1 MSQALQTRRRR
12 LLAPRSPRAMRQRRC
27 ACCTPLC
34 WRMRGSTSCTLA
46 ERCNATLVCAAC
58 MCGRLVNSRDAML
71 TSRRWR
77 KKWQLG
83 FWPNCAPPR
92 PLLLP
97 RVRFCHHGRIGLKAD
112 VQRARAP
119 GPSPGAPAL
128 AAGGERRGGGLERA
142 AGHPGC
148 HGGWSNGALLA
159 AHHHAAQACR
169 CRCAWAGLCGPRTL
183 WCGASGPPWLLARLG
198 FGFVAARL
206 LALALGAVGVA
217 LARPPR
223 SAAFPSLPQRKIRSW
238 VLRNRNSRLRP
249 SCHRR
254 R

>member
-1 MSQALQTRRRR
+1 M
-12 LLAPRSPRAMRQRRC
+12 
-27 ACCTPLC
+27 
-34 WRMRGSTSCTLA
+34 LA
-46 ERCNATLVCAAC
+46 ERCNATFMSSAKGARGSLENRAKCARGGAKSEGMQSPAKKRSSEAC
-58 MCGRLVNSRDAML
+58 GAR
-71 TSRRWR
+71 
-77 KKWQLG
+77 
-83 FWPNCAPPR
+83 
-92 PLLLP
+92 
-97 RVRFCHHGRIGLKAD
+97 RVRFCHHGGIGFKAD
-112 VQRARAP
+112 VKWARAP

-128 AAGGERRGGGLERA
+128 AAGSVCCGGGLERA

-148 HGGWSNGALLA
+148 HGGWSNGVLLA

-223 SAAFPSLPQRKIRSW
+223 SAAFRSLPQRKIRSW
-238 VLRNRNSRLRP
+238 VLRNRNSCPRP

>member
-12 LLAPRSPRAMRQRRC
+12 LLAPRSPRATMRRRC

-58 MCGRLVNSRDAML
+58 VCGRLVNSRDAMR
-71 TSRRWR
+71 TGRRRKNWR
-77 KKWQLG
+77 RG
-83 FWPNCAPPR
+83 SWPNYAPPR

-128 AAGGERRGGGLERA
+128 AAGDERRGGGLERA
-142 AGHPGC
+142 AGHPGR

-159 AHHHAAQACR
+159 AHHHACR
-169 CRCAWAGLCGPRTL
+169 CRCAWAGLCSLSIL
-183 WCGASGPPWLLARLG
+183 WCGASGPRRLLARLG
-198 FGFVAARL
+198 SGCTAAGRARARSVPCAPLWLGRRAL
-206 LALALGAVGVA
+206 LP
-217 LARPPR
+217 ARATPN
-223 SAAFPSLPQRKIRSW
+223 A
-238 VLRNRNSRLRP
+238 N
-249 SCHRR
+249 
-254 R
+254 